1 MTPPERR
8 TDTRPVKR
16 TAIIA
21 GSGSLPVTLANAL
34 VHPVYVTFSDIPVPE
49 GAEHVAARVEK
60 LGKLFKDLKARDVVA
75 VTFAGAMARP
85 KINPVLMDRHAL
97 KLAMSLGKGDD
108 GLLREVIS
116 VFETQGFMIRSATE
130 ICPDLVLEKGTLWGR
145 KPTAQDEADAARAKA
160 VLDALSPLDVG
171 QGAVCAGGQMLG
183 IETVQGTDAM
193 LAYVAQTPDPL
204 RRAPGVFVKG
214 PKRGQDLR
222 IDMPTI
228 GPDTITAA
236 HNAGIGGVVIPAGQ
250 VIVLDADAVKARIA
264 EAGMFLKAL

>member
-1 MTPPERR
+1 MTSPA
-8 TDTRPVKR
+8 KR

-21 GSGSLPVTLANAL
+21 GSGRLPATLAQAL
-34 VHPVYVTFSDIPVPE
+34 VNPVYVTFSDIAVPK
-49 GAEHVAARVEK
+49 GAEHISARVEK
-60 LGKLFKDLKARDVVA
+60 LGKLFKELKAHDVVA
-75 VTFAGAMARP
+75 VTFAGGMARP

-108 GLLREVIS
+108 GLLREVIAL
-116 VFETQGFMIRSATE
+116 FESQGFIIRSATE

-145 KPTAQDEADAARAKA
+145 KLTAQDEADAARAKA

-193 LAYVAQTPDPL
+193 LAYVAQTPDHL
-204 RRAPGVFVKG
+204 RRAPGVFVKV

-228 GPDTITAA
+228 GPDTITVARD
-236 HNAGIGGVVIPAGQ
+236 AGLGGVVIPAEQ

-264 EAGMFLKAL
+264 EAGMFLKAI

>member
-1 MTPPERR
+1 MTSPA
-8 TDTRPVKR
+8 KR

-21 GSGSLPVTLANAL
+21 GSGRLPATLAQAL
-34 VHPVYVTFSDIPVPE
+34 VNPVYVTFSDIAVPK
-49 GAEHVAARVEK
+49 GAEHISARVEK
-60 LGKLFKDLKARDVVA
+60 LGKLFKELKAHDVVA

-108 GLLREVIS
+108 GLLREVIAL
-116 VFETQGFMIRSATE
+116 FESQGFIIRSATE

-145 KPTAQDEADAARAKA
+145 KPTAQDEADAVRAKS

-193 LAYVAQTPDPL
+193 LAYVAQTPDHL
-204 RRAPGVFVKG
+204 RRAPGVFVKV

-236 HNAGIGGVVIPAGQ
+236 RDAGLGGVVIPAEQ

-264 EAGMFLKAL
+264 EAGMFLKAI